1 MPWNGRR
8 VNELPGSALF
18 IMPHL
23 LKEKILKTV
32 ITVFLFGGGLWLLAT
47 SGSSVL
53 VEQKLQQSSAVVEG
67 RVIDGSSRR
76 LSKGGQSLRLVVEYV
91 PAGHGPITRTF
102 DVDTGDYQEAM
113 ASRRARVTYHPA
125 DPEVSRVT
133 QFAML
138 PNWVVMGLGAFMV
151 VAGLICLRCDVKTS
165 RSSSA
170 AA

>member
-1 MPWNGRR
+1 MPQ
-8 VNELPGSALF
+8 
-18 IMPHL
+18 L
-23 LKEKILKTV
+23 LKEKIVKTV
-32 ITVFLFGGGLWLLAT
+32 ITVFLFGGGLWMLAT
-47 SGSSVL
+47 SGSSIL
-53 VEQKLQQSSAVVEG
+53 AEQKLQQSSAVVEG
-67 RVIDGSSRR
+67 RVIDGSVRS
-76 LSKGGQSLRLVVEYV
+76 LSKGGQSLRLEVEYV
-91 PAGHGPITRTF
+91 PAGHAPITRTF
-102 DVDTGDYQEAM
+102 DVDTADYQAAM
-113 ASRRARVTYHPA
+113 TSRKALVTYHPA

>member
-1 MPWNGRR
+1 
-8 VNELPGSALF
+8 
-18 IMPHL
+18 MPHL

-32 ITVFLFGGGLWLLAT
+32 ITVVLFGGGLWMLAT
-47 SGSSVL
+47 SGSAVL
-53 VEQKLQQSSAVVEG
+53 VEQKLQQSFAVVEG
-67 RVIDGSSRR
+67 RVIDGSARR

-91 PAGHGPITRTF
+91 PAGHAVITRTF
-102 DVDTGDYQEAM
+102 DVDTDDYQEAM
-113 ASRRARVTYHPA
+113 ASRKVRVTYHPA

-138 PNWVVMGLGAFMV
+138 PCLACLALGAFMV
-151 VAGLICLRCDVKTS
+151 VAGFVCLRCDVETS